1 MTVGSAH
8 VVLCSCAVFRVV
20 TAVELEESA
29 LFLQAPTRKGE
40 GGCLGG
46 GQIRSEDLLRV
57 RTKVQSPSLSFQS
70 QQPVKLTFSLFSHT
84 FISLFNAGVDN
95 KSSLGLDT
103 IAKVIHLFKQSLLL
117 PRRIR
122 ILNPYLGP
130 CDFRK
135 KDI

>member
-1 MTVGSAH
+1 MTVGSARG
-8 VVLCSCAVFRVV
+8 VLCSCVVFRVV

-29 LFLQAPTRKGE
+29 LFLQAPTRKGV
-40 GGCLGG
+40 GGCFGG

-57 RTKVQSPSLSFQS
+57 RTKVPSPPLPFQS
-70 QQPVKLTFSLFSHT
+70 QRPVMLTFSLFSHS
-84 FISLFNAGVDN
+84 FISLFDAGVYN

-103 IAKVIHLFKQSLLL
+103 NAKIIHLFKQSLLL

-122 ILNPYLGP
+122 ILNPYLGH